1 MSVITWTRIEPDTQT
16 GDPQRDLDQGIA
28 ARLADPLWLL
38 GRQWQLGEWQG
49 ENGGSPIS
57 AQISATAFNI
67 DSLQTAPAST
77 AYARAA
83 TAAAAF
89 IENDGGPADIA
100 TRTSGGQVF
109 LDRLAEANFASLT
122 QYRTAA
128 QNAYAFDAATA
139 TTASEAILM
148 RAAGVDGDRILADA
162 KTNKLAAQ
170 LSIST
175 ADAPAF
181 TTLVAQWST
190 WYSPRAAVRANHAWV
205 PDRLEYSFSAAATV
219 TEGRVTLNAPE
230 HTGGRIEWDTFT
242 ASDFA
247 PQTAP
252 QPKLISVT
260 AMPLLLHVPGMP
272 SPWFWEIE
280 DPTFDAGQIQAG
292 PSDTARLLLIEA
304 TLAYATD
311 WFLVPLRIPVASL
324 SRVDSVQITDT
335 FGVVTAILPTEHVQ
349 PHADWALWR
358 VTQGA
363 AALPYLLLP
372 PPDAP
377 SLISDPVEEVAI
389 LRDEAANVGWALHR
403 VPAGAPVPSPLQ
415 GGPGDLVYVPMTP
428 LPDDRI
434 PLLLSESAGERFLVR
449 GQMVDEPPAPPTPLL
464 PAKFQVRDEEVP
476 DEGLLLQR
484 RFKLARTPDGALHL
498 WLARET
504 IPGAR
509 ALASGLTFDRLDPGS
524 HP

>member
-1 MSVITWTRIEPDTQT
+1 M
-16 GDPQRDLDQGIA
+16 
-28 ARLADPLWLL
+28 
-38 GRQWQLGEWQG
+38 
-49 ENGGSPIS
+49 
-57 AQISATAFNI
+57 
-67 DSLQTAPAST
+67 
-77 AYARAA
+77 
-83 TAAAAF
+83 
-89 IENDGGPADIA
+89 
-100 TRTSGGQVF
+100 
-109 LDRLAEANFASLT
+109 
-122 QYRTAA
+122 
-128 QNAYAFDAATA
+128 
-139 TTASEAILM
+139 
-148 RAAGVDGDRILADA
+148 
-162 KTNKLAAQ
+162 
-170 LSIST
+170 
-175 ADAPAF
+175 
-181 TTLVAQWST
+181 
-190 WYSPRAAVRANHAWV
+190 
-205 PDRLEYSFSAAATV
+205 
-219 TEGRVTLNAPE
+219 
-230 HTGGRIEWDTFT
+230 
-242 ASDFA
+242 
-247 PQTAP
+247 
-252 QPKLISVT
+252 
-260 AMPLLLHVPGMP
+260 
-272 SPWFWEIE
+272 
-280 DPTFDAGQIQAG
+280 
-292 PSDTARLLLIEA
+292 
-304 TLAYATD
+304 
-311 WFLVPLRIPVASL
+311 
-324 SRVDSVQITDT
+324 QITDT